1 MDEQSNLDQ
10 FEQHLPGDIDPEERA
25 EILKIASQSDSIEL
39 SSELLQEQ
47 ALKGDS
53 DQQDIRSLIKD
64 MTLPQKVKAAM
75 FGNATCR
82 SLLVSDAQ
90 RVVQEAV
97 LKNPQLQEREV
108 HDFLR
113 NTNTPE
119 LVLRRIADSKQWMKN
134 YTAKFLLVS
143 NPKTPI
149 DVGLKWIKY
158 LRASELKR
166 LAKSKSVPQT
176 IANAARK
183 GSVQRK
189 PGA

>member
-1 MDEQSNLDQ
+1 MDDKSDLDQ

-25 EILKIASQSDSIEL
+25 QIIKIASQSDSIEL
-39 SSELLQEQ
+39 NSKLLQEQ

-75 FGNATCR
+75 FGNSTCR

-119 LVLRRIADSKQWMKN
+119 LVLRRIADSKQWMKD

-176 IANAARK
+176 ISNAARK
-183 GSVQRK
+183 RSVQSK
-189 PGA
+189 